1 MTYVEKCLYGYKYK
15 ANLAELEVLYEERKN
30 LMSLH
35 GQTYEINNSSGEQD
49 PVGNIVNQGFTLDK
63 RISQL
68 EKRVKPVDKLINDLK
83 GSSFREQQMCGILR
97 LRYIEHEDKEII
109 KKKIGISDITLWRRT
124 KDLMSLAKR
133 YFPSY
138 VK

>member
-1 MTYVEKCLYGYKYK
+1 MTYVEKCLYGYK

-49 PVGNIVNQGFTLDK
+49 PVGNIVNQGFSLDK

-68 EKRVKPVDKLINDLK
+68 EKRVKPVDKLMKDLQ
-83 GSSFREQQMCGILR
+83 GSSLRVQQMSEILR
-97 LRYIEHEDKEII
+97 LKYINHEDKDSI
-109 KKKIGISDITLWRRT
+109 KKKVAVSDITLWRRT
-124 KDLMSLAKR
+124 KDLIALAKR
-133 YFPSY
+133 YFPFF